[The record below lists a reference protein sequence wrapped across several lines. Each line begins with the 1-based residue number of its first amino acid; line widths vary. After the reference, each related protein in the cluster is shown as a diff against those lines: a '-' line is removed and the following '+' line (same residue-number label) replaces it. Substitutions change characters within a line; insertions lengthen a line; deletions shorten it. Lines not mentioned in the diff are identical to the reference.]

1 MIKETKVVFSFPEV
15 VFRDEKEWKKVPGY
29 INAYAAITGDIR
41 CLVNN
46 EFFIPRSTY
55 YRANNKQTNSSYKYA
70 YVIDENLINSFPPV
84 HRLIC
89 LTFNGNPPDDGKK
102 YEPNHKNGIKN
113 DNRAENLEW
122 MTRSQNVQHAFD
134 LGICAIGLRIEA
146 RNIYT
151 KEVKNYN
158 SISKMA
164 REWGIK
170 RNRLRNIVARYRKK
184 PTDDGWIFT
193 VDDSSDKKLN
203 RYQQLSVVF
212 KDYLSGD
219 ITIAESVDKATELT
233 GILTTTIRNRLNSKA
248 ISSFSNELCSKY
260 VFKKT
265 DSIYVWPVY
274 SVEEVHKSIKNHEA
288 RMKKY

>member
-1 MIKETKVVFSFPEV
+1 MNNVSSTEIKSFPKVVFWNDTEYRKAEGMFNLYVSKTGN
-15 VFRDEKEWKKVPGY
+15 VFLRTID
-29 INAYAAITGDIR
+29 GDLIESTLHR
-41 CLVNN
+41 WETSNGHYVSTNGLTDKYLRKSVLVHKLVCL
-46 EFFIPRSTY
+46 
-55 YRANNKQTNSSYKYA
+55 A
-70 YVIDENLINSFPPV
+70 
-84 HRLIC
+84 
-89 LTFNGNPPDDGKK
+89 FNGPTPTNDK
-102 YEPNHKNGIKN
+102 YDTNHINGIKN

-122 MTRSQNVQHAFD
+122 VTRSQNVQHAFD